1 MQGPYAGFLVNSAG
15 ECRFEVNIQFV
26 QKYEYDLRSS
36 FHHCC
41 GNQLAFQLEFA
52 LRFHRDLLVPYHVS
66 VAEGAR
72 R

>member
-15 ECRFEVNIQFV
+15 ECGFEVDIQFV
-26 QKYEYDLRSS
+26 QKYEHDLRSS

-41 GNQLAFQLEFA
+41 GHQLAFQLEFA
-52 LRFHRDLLVPYHVS
+52 LRFHRDLLVPDHVS